1 MILAGPAHCVILDF
15 KSNKSCE
22 SILYTCKEYMQ
33 MLSDVSINI
42 RLATIS
48 QRCNY
53 EGFPMLTCIQKYQE
67 LGKAFEDTTVQ

>member
-48 QRCNY
+48 
-53 EGFPMLTCIQKYQE
+53 
-67 LGKAFEDTTVQ
+67 